1 MSNKVVLFLIVLKIA
16 IISSCSFSKKE
27 QANKSKSTKVNLEK
41 FECSISGRDS
51 LSGDFQINQFVTK
64 SNQQK
69 WVLKYNFSLGSKKI
83 SNETIYGTSRAIL
96 QSNVMKALM
105 KIPHENPMSANFKYE
120 KKKIKEVEPI
130 EGSKIDTL
138 ALSIFLNENLKKE
151 NLTVNLDKA
160 GFYIRPSYDLKHEKT
175 KEAKLAFEKCLKS
188 EIKLKYEDKEFIV
201 DSEVFGTWMHL
212 DTSMKVEFETEPIQA
227 YLQSVAT
234 KIEIPLSELLK
245 SYNLEDTAAISKV
258 IFSRLNINTQ
268 VNELLKLFPVGK
280 KIESDL
286 IISKRGLPKGVKSGY
301 KDFVEVSIAEQKLWL
316 FKDGNLLLETDVVT
330 GNKRRG
336 RSTPLGEYS
345 VKAKARNVV
354 LRGRDYASF
363 VSYWMPFHGG
373 YGLHDANWR
382 RRFGSQIYVS
392 GGSHGCVNIPPKYAP
407 LVYSNTNVGTPVI
420 IVN

>member
-1 MSNKVVLFLIVLKIA
+1 MYSVEVKNNKEIYDFCMINGITDINKFIQECFKQGFDIKRYGLLGETGEKEVIVEKIV
-16 IISSCSFSKKE
+16 E
-27 QANKSKSTKVNLEK
+27 VPVE
-41 FECSISGRDS
+41 
-51 LSGDFQINQFVTK
+51 V
-64 SNQQK
+64 
-69 WVLKYNFSLGSKKI
+69 
-83 SNETIYGTSRAIL
+83 
-96 QSNVMKALM
+96 
-105 KIPHENPMSANFKYE
+105 
-120 KKKIKEVEPI
+120 IKEVEKIVEVIKEVPI
-130 EGSKIDTL
+130 EI
-138 ALSIFLNENLKKE
+138 
-151 NLTVNLDKA
+151 
-160 GFYIRPSYDLKHEKT
+160 T
-175 KEAKLAFEKCLKS
+175 KEIEVIKEVPFEKIVIK
-188 EIKLKYEDKEFIV
+188 EIIKEV
-201 DSEVFGTWMHL
+201 P
-212 DTSMKVEFETEPIQA
+212 VE
-227 YLQSVAT
+227 
-234 KIEIPLSELLK
+234 
-245 SYNLEDTAAISKV
+245 KV
-258 IFSRLNINTQ
+258 IKVSDDTQ